1 MDNQNLKAFI
11 TVADCGSFSDAADRL
26 YITQSA
32 ISKRIAQ
39 LELQIGK
46 KLFDRIARQVSLTE
60 AGIELLPRAQR
71 ILKEYE
77 NALQA
82 INDLSGEATGTLR
95 LAISHH
101 LGLHR
106 LPPILKQFAQQY
118 PSVTLDIEFMDS
130 EKAYEQVL
138 HGESEVAVITLALD
152 SHHNI
157 NSKKIWNDPLRFI
170 CAVDHPLACL
180 KRPKLDDLA
189 KYPIILPGLNTYTGK
204 IIQNLFE
211 REGIPLKAPMSTNY
225 LETISTMVEIGL
237 GWSVLPETL
246 VRGLHVMPFE
256 HISIERELGYIHHMK
271 RSLSNAAVRFLELI
285 ADAEKK
291 GTADHLSS
299 HIKP

>member
-11 TVADCGSFSDAADRL
+11 TVANCGSFSEAADRL
-26 YITQSA
+26 YLTQSA

-39 LELQIGK
+39 LEQQIGK

-60 AGIELLPRAQR
+60 AGNELLPRARR
-71 ILKEYE
+71 ILQEYDH
-77 NALQA
+77 ALQA
-82 INDLSGEATGTLR
+82 INDLSGEASGTLR

-118 PSVTLDIEFMDS
+118 PNVTLDIEFMDS

-138 HGESEVAVITLALD
+138 HGQSEVAVITLALEN
-152 SHHNI
+152 HHNI
-157 NSKKIWNDPLRFI
+157 HSKKIWNDPLRFI
-170 CAVDHPLACL
+170 CAQDHPLAKVTTPQL
-180 KRPKLDDLA
+180 KDLA
-189 KYPIILPGLNTYTGK
+189 NYSIILPGLNTYTGR
-204 IIQNLFE
+204 IIQNLFQK
-211 REGIPLKAPMSTNY
+211 EGIPLKAPMSTNY

-256 HISIERELGYIHHMK
+256 EVSIERELGYIHHMK
-271 RSLSNAAVRFLELI
+271 RSLSNAASAFLGLLGSRHDI
-285 ADAEKK
+285 I
-291 GTADHLSS
+291 
-299 HIKP
+299 IKL

>member
-11 TVADCGSFSDAADRL
+11 TVAELGSFSEAADSL
-26 YITQSA
+26 YLTQSA
-32 ISKRIAQ
+32 ISKRIAL
-39 LELQIGK
+39 LEQQIGK
-46 KLFDRIARQVSLTE
+46 RLFDRIARQVSLTE
-60 AGIELLPRAQR
+60 AGNELLPRARR
-71 ILKEYE
+71 ILQEYE

-82 INDLSGEATGTLR
+82 INDLSGEASGTLR

-118 PSVTLDIEFMDS
+118 PNVTLDIEFMDS

-138 HGESEVAVITLALD
+138 HGDSEVAVITLALD

-170 CAVDHPLACL
+170 CAQDHPLAAL
-180 KRPKLDDLA
+180 KNPALKDLA
-189 KYPIILPGLNTYTGK
+189 EYPIILPGLNTYTGR
-204 IIQNLFE
+204 IIQNLFQK
-211 REGIPLKAPMSTNY
+211 EGIPLKAPMSTNY

-246 VRGLHVMPFE
+246 VRDLHVMPFE
-256 HISIERELGYIHHMK
+256 QISIERELGYIHHTK
-271 RSLSNAAVRFLELI
+271 RSLSNAAVAFLSLLGG
-285 ADAEKK
+285 AA
-291 GTADHLSS
+291 
-299 HIKP
+299 

>member
-11 TVADCGSFSDAADRL
+11 TVADCRSFSDAADQL

-60 AGIELLPRAQR
+60 AGKELLPRAQR

-77 NALQA
+77 DAMQA
-82 INDLSGEATGTLR
+82 INDLSGEASGTLR

-106 LPPILKQFAQQY
+106 LPPVLKQFSQQY
-118 PSVTLDIEFMDS
+118 PNVTLDIEFMDS
-130 EKAYEQVL
+130 EKAYELVL

-157 NSKKIWNDPLRFI
+157 YSKKIWDDPLRFI
-170 CAVDHPLACL
+170 CAQDHPLANL
-180 KRPKLDDLA
+180 KKPQLSDLA
-189 KYPIILPGLNTYTGK
+189 EYPIILPGLNTYTGR
-204 IIQNLFE
+204 IIQNLFQ

-246 VRGLHVMPFE
+246 VRDLHVMPFKQ
-256 HISIERELGYIHHMK
+256 ISIERELGYIHHIK
-271 RSLSNAAVRFLELI
+271 RSLSNAAVEFL
-285 ADAEKK
+285 
-291 GTADHLSS
+291 HLMD
-299 HIKP
+299 KAA

>member
-11 TVADCGSFSDAADRL
+11 TVAEVGSFSDAADRL
-26 YITQSA
+26 YLTQSA
-32 ISKRIAQ
+32 ISKRIAL
-39 LELQIGK
+39 LEQQIGK
-46 KLFDRIARQVSLTE
+46 RLFDRIARQVSLTE
-60 AGIELLPRAQR
+60 AGNELLPRARR
-71 ILKEYE
+71 ILQEYE

-82 INDLSGEATGTLR
+82 INDLSGEASGTLR

-118 PSVTLDIEFMDS
+118 PNVTLDIEFMDS

-170 CAVDHPLACL
+170 CAQDHPLAKL
-180 KRPKLDDLA
+180 KKPALKDLA
-189 KYPIILPGLNTYTGK
+189 EYPIILPGLNTYTGR
-204 IIQNLFE
+204 IIQNLFQK
-211 REGIPLKAPMSTNY
+211 EGIPLKAPMSTNY

-246 VRGLHVMPFE
+246 VRDLHVMPFE
-256 HISIERELGYIHHMK
+256 QISIERELGYIHHTK
-271 RSLSNAAVRFLELI
+271 RSLSNAAVAFLGLLDK
-285 ADAEKK
+285 A
-291 GTADHLSS
+291 
-299 HIKP
+299 

>member
-11 TVADCGSFSDAADRL
+11 TVADCGSFSDAADQL

-60 AGIELLPRAQR
+60 AGKELLPRAQR

-77 NALQA
+77 DALQA
-82 INDLSGEATGTLR
+82 INDLSGEASGTLR

-106 LPPILKQFAQQY
+106 LPPVLKQFSQQY
-118 PSVTLDIEFMDS
+118 PNVTLDIEFMDS
-130 EKAYEQVL
+130 EKAYELVL

-157 NSKKIWNDPLRFI
+157 NSKKIWDDPLRFI
-170 CAVDHPLACL
+170 CAQDHPLANL
-180 KRPKLDDLA
+180 KKPKLSDLA
-189 KYPIILPGLNTYTGK
+189 EYPIILPGLNTYTGR
-204 IIQNLFE
+204 IIQNLFQ

-246 VRGLHVMPFE
+246 VRDLHVMPFKQ
-256 HISIERELGYIHHMK
+256 ISIERELGYIHHMK
-271 RSLSNAAVRFLELI
+271 RSLSNAAVGFLNLMDK
-285 ADAEKK
+285 AA
-291 GTADHLSS
+291 
-299 HIKP
+299 

>member
-11 TVADCGSFSDAADRL
+11 TVAEQGSFSEAAEQL
-26 YITQSA
+26 YLTQSA
-32 ISKRIAQ
+32 ISKRIAL
-39 LELQIGK
+39 LEQQIGK
-46 KLFDRIARQVSLTE
+46 RLFDRIARQVSLTE
-60 AGIELLPRAQR
+60 AGNELLPRARR
-71 ILKEYE
+71 ILQEYE

-82 INDLSGEATGTLR
+82 INDLSGEASGTLR

-118 PSVTLDIEFMDS
+118 PNVTLDIEFMDS

-170 CAVDHPLACL
+170 CAQDHPLAGL
-180 KRPKLDDLA
+180 KKPALKDLA
-189 KYPIILPGLNTYTGK
+189 EYPIILPGLNTYTGR
-204 IIQNLFE
+204 IIQNLFQK
-211 REGIPLKAPMSTNY
+211 EGIPLKAPMSTNY

-256 HISIERELGYIHHMK
+256 AVRIERELGYIHHTK
-271 RSLSNAAVRFLELI
+271 RSLSNAAVAFLGMM
-285 ADAEKK
+285 D
-291 GTADHLSS
+291 GG
-299 HIKP
+299 

>member
-11 TVADCGSFSDAADRL
+11 TVAEQGSFSEAADLL

-32 ISKRIAQ
+32 ISKRIAL
-39 LELQIGK
+39 LEQQIGK
-46 KLFDRIARQVSLTE
+46 RLFDRIARQVSLTE
-60 AGIELLPRAQR
+60 AGNELLPRARR
-71 ILKEYE
+71 ILQEYE

-82 INDLSGEATGTLR
+82 INDLSGEASGTLR

-118 PSVTLDIEFMDS
+118 PNVILDIEFMDS

-170 CAVDHPLACL
+170 CAQDHPLAELEKPAL
-180 KRPKLDDLA
+180 KDLA
-189 KYPIILPGLNTYTGK
+189 EYPIILPGLNTYTGR
-204 IIQNLFE
+204 IIQNLFQK
-211 REGIPLKAPMSTNY
+211 EGRPLKAPRSTNY
-225 LETISTMVEIGL
+225 LETSSTMVEIGL
-237 GWSVLPETL
+237 GWGVWPETL
-246 VRGLHVMPFE
+246 VRELHVMPCE
-256 HISIERELGYIHHMK
+256 EIRIERELGYIHHTK
-271 RSLSNAAVRFLELI
+271 RSLSNAAVAFLGMM
-285 ADAEKK
+285 D
-291 GTADHLSS
+291 GG
-299 HIKP
+299 